1 MRIEHNY
8 SLLKHNTFGI
18 DAKCQRFVEYES
30 VEEAQELVRSLTE
43 DDYPLLI
50 LGGGSN
56 LLLTGDY
63 KGTVVHS
70 GISLSSVSM
79 TIEYVVARLTYGMTL

>member
-43 DDYPLLI
+43 DRK
-50 LGGGSN
+50 S
-56 LLLTGDY
+56 
-63 KGTVVHS
+63 VV
-70 GISLSSVSM
+70 
-79 TIEYVVARLTYGMTL
+79 